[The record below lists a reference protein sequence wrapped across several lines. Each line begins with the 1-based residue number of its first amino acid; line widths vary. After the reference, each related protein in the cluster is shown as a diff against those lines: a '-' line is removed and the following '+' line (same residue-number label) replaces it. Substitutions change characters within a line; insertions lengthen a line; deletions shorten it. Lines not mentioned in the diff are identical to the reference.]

1 MDSVVKDE
9 KKHDQRLEETMKI
22 FEDGGDQRF
31 QTTIKIKKR
40 PPRCHDDDDDDDDEG
55 GVFRRKRSRGDQCLQ
70 KTIKIKKR
78 PPRCHDDDDD
88 DDDDGGCVQE
98 KKKLRMKKMMDKARC
113 PSPHATPELSVILRN
128 QIRALGGS
136 DITFVIQ
143 KPIFKTDVSPGHN
156 RLSIPLNQI
165 QQSFLTPKESERLNS
180 GGNGKKCADME
191 VMLIEPS
198 LHRETISLSK
208 WNMKK
213 ASKNSTSMY
222 VLVTN
227 WKSVTEM
234 NSMKEDET
242 VQLWS
247 FRIKSK
253 LGFALVK
260 RRLQDD
266 PRNRSLRGIMD
277 S

>member
-1 MDSVVKDE
+1 MNKIME
-9 KKHDQRLEETMKI
+9 KAK
-22 FEDGGDQRF
+22 
-31 QTTIKIKKR
+31 
-40 PPRCHDDDDDDDDEG
+40 
-55 GVFRRKRSRGDQCLQ
+55 
-70 KTIKIKKR
+70 
-78 PPRCHDDDDD
+78 
-88 DDDDGGCVQE
+88 
-98 KKKLRMKKMMDKARC
+98 C
-113 PSPHATPELSVILRN
+113 PSPHATPELPVILRN
-128 QIRALGGS
+128 RIRALGGS
-136 DITFVIQ
+136 DVTFVIQ
-143 KPIFKTDVSPGHN
+143 KPLFKTDVSSGHN

-165 QQSFLTPKESERLNS
+165 QQSFLTPEESE
-180 GGNGKKCADME
+180 
-191 VMLIEPS
+191 S
-198 LHRETISLSK
+198 LRK

-213 ASKNSTSMY
+213 ASGNSTSMY

-227 WKSVTEM
+227 WKSVTER

-266 PRNRSLRGIMD
+266 PRNRSLRGILD

>member
-1 MDSVVKDE
+1 MDSVVEDE

-22 FEDGGDQRF
+22 LEDGD
-31 QTTIKIKKR
+31 
-40 PPRCHDDDDDDDDEG
+40 
-55 GVFRRKRSRGDQCLQ
+55 DQCLQ
-70 KTIKIKKR
+70 KKIKIKKR

-88 DDDDGGCVQE
+88 DDDDEGVCVQE
-98 KKKLRMKKMMDKARC
+98 KKKLMMKKMMDKAIC
-113 PSPHATPELSVILRN
+113 PSPHATPELPVILRN
-128 QIRALGGS
+128 RIKALGGS
-136 DITFVIQ
+136 DVTFVIQ
-143 KPIFKTDVSPGHN
+143 KPLFKSDVRLSQN

-165 QQSFLTPKESERLNS
+165 QQSFLTPEESERLNS

-198 LHRETISLSK
+198 LHRETISLRK

-213 ASKNSTSMY
+213 ASGNFTSMY

-227 WKSVTEM
+227 WNSVVRR
-234 NSMKEDET
+234 NSMSKDET

-266 PRNRSLRGIMD
+266 PRNSSLRGILD

>member
-22 FEDGGDQRF
+22 FEDGD
-31 QTTIKIKKR
+31 
-40 PPRCHDDDDDDDDEG
+40 
-55 GVFRRKRSRGDQCLQ
+55 DQCLQ

-78 PPRCHDDDDD
+78 PPWCHDNDDDDD
-88 DDDDGGCVQE
+88 DEGGCVQE
-98 KKKLRMKKMMDKARC
+98 KKKLRMNKIMDKARYS
-113 PSPHATPELSVILRN
+113 SPHATLELLVILRN
-128 QIRALGGS
+128 RIRALGGS
-136 DITFVIQ
+136 DVTFVIQ
-143 KPIFKTDVSPGHN
+143 KPLFKTDVSSGHN
-156 RLSIPLNQI
+156 RLSIPLNHI
-165 QQSFLTPKESERLNS
+165 QQSFLTPEESER
-180 GGNGKKCADME
+180 
-191 VMLIEPS
+191 
-198 LHRETISLSK
+198 K

-213 ASKNSTSMY
+213 ASGNSISMY

-227 WKSVTEM
+227 RKSVTER

-266 PRNRSLRGIMD
+266 PRNRSLRGILD

>member
-1 MDSVVKDE
+1 MDSVVEDD
-9 KKHDQRLEETMKI
+9 KKHDQRLEEAMKI
-22 FEDGGDQRF
+22 EDGGD
-31 QTTIKIKKR
+31 
-40 PPRCHDDDDDDDDEG
+40 H
-55 GVFRRKRSRGDQCLQ
+55 CLQ

-88 DDDDGGCVQE
+88 DDDEGAVFRRKRSRGDQCLQKTINIKKRTPRCHDDDDDDDDEGGCVQE

-113 PSPHATPELSVILRN
+113 PSPHATPELPVILRN
-128 QIRALGGS
+128 RIR
-136 DITFVIQ
+136 
-143 KPIFKTDVSPGHN
+143 
-156 RLSIPLNQI
+156 I
-165 QQSFLTPKESERLNS
+165 QQSFLTPEESERLNS

-198 LHRETISLSK
+198 LHRETISLRK
-208 WNMKK
+208 WDMKE
-213 ASKNSTSMY
+213 ASGNSTSMY

-227 WKSVTEM
+227 WNSVTER

-247 FRIKSK
+247 FRIQSK

-266 PRNRSLRGIMD
+266 PRNRSLRASWIADMD
-277 S
+277 IRDRRVGVFTI

>member
-22 FEDGGDQRF
+22 FEDGGDQ
-31 QTTIKIKKR
+31 
-40 PPRCHDDDDDDDDEG
+40 
-55 GVFRRKRSRGDQCLQ
+55 CLQ

-88 DDDDGGCVQE
+88 YDDEGGCVQE
-98 KKKLRMKKMMDKARC
+98 KKKLRMNKTWIRQGARLPMQC
-113 PSPHATPELSVILRN
+113 QSSLSSSGI
-128 QIRALGGS
+128 GS
-136 DITFVIQ
+136 
-143 KPIFKTDVSPGHN
+143 G
-156 RLSIPLNQI
+156 LWGI
-165 QQSFLTPKESERLNS
+165 QQSFLTPEESERLNS
-180 GGNGKKCADME
+180 GGNGKKCANME

-198 LHRETISLSK
+198 LHRETISLRK

-213 ASKNSTSMY
+213 ASGNSTSMC

-227 WKSVTEM
+227 WKSVTER

-247 FRIKSK
+247 FRIKSR

-266 PRNRSLRGIMD
+266 PRNRSLRGILD

>member
-1 MDSVVKDE
+1 MCSGEKEANDE
-9 KKHDQRLEETMKI
+9 E
-22 FEDGGDQRF
+22 
-31 QTTIKIKKR
+31 
-40 PPRCHDDDDDDDDEG
+40 
-55 GVFRRKRSRGDQCLQ
+55 
-70 KTIKIKKR
+70 
-78 PPRCHDDDDD
+78 
-88 DDDDGGCVQE
+88 DDGEGKVPISPCNARAPCHPQE
-98 KKKLRMKKMMDKARC
+98 SDQG
-113 PSPHATPELSVILRN
+113 S
-128 QIRALGGS
+128 GGS
-136 DITFVIQ
+136 DVTFVIQ
-143 KPIFKTDVSPGHN
+143 KPLFKTDVSSGHN
-156 RLSIPLNQI
+156 RLSIPLNQV
-165 QQSFLTPKESERLNS
+165 QQSFLTPEESERLNS
-180 GGNGKKCADME
+180 GGNGKKCAAME

-198 LHRETISLSK
+198 LHRETISLRK

-213 ASKNSTSMY
+213 ASGNSTSMY

-227 WKSVTEM
+227 WKSVTER

-266 PRNRSLRGIMD
+266 PRNRSLRGILD

>member
-1 MDSVVKDE
+1 MDYVVEDEKKHDQRLEETMKIFEYGGDRCLQKTIKIKKRPPRCHDDE

-22 FEDGGDQRF
+22 FEDGGDR
-31 QTTIKIKKR
+31 
-40 PPRCHDDDDDDDDEG
+40 
-55 GVFRRKRSRGDQCLQ
+55 CLQ

-78 PPRCHDDDDD
+78 PPRCHDDDDNED
-88 DDDDGGCVQE
+88 GDGGCVQE
-98 KKKLRMKKMMDKARC
+98 KKKLRMKKMMDRARC
-113 PSPHATPELSVILRN
+113 PSLHATPELPVILRN
-128 QIRALGGS
+128 RIKIR
-136 DITFVIQ
+136 
-143 KPIFKTDVSPGHN
+143 
-156 RLSIPLNQI
+156 
-165 QQSFLTPKESERLNS
+165 QSFLTPEENERLNS
-180 GGNGKKCADME
+180 GGNGKKCVDME
-191 VMLIEPS
+191 VMLIKPS
-198 LHRETISLSK
+198 LHRETISLRK

-213 ASKNSTSMY
+213 ASGNSTSMY

-227 WKSVTEM
+227 WKSVTER
-234 NSMKEDET
+234 NNMKEDET

-266 PRNRSLRGIMD
+266 PRNCSLRGTLD

>member
-1 MDSVVKDE
+1 MDSVVEDE

-22 FEDGGDQRF
+22 LEDGD
-31 QTTIKIKKR
+31 
-40 PPRCHDDDDDDDDEG
+40 
-55 GVFRRKRSRGDQCLQ
+55 DQCLQ
-70 KTIKIKKR
+70 KKIKIKKR

-88 DDDDGGCVQE
+88 DDDDEGVCVQE
-98 KKKLRMKKMMDKARC
+98 KKKLMMKKMMDKAIC
-113 PSPHATPELSVILRN
+113 SSPHATPELPIILKNR
-128 QIRALGGS
+128 IKALGGS

-143 KPIFKTDVSPGHN
+143 KPLFKSDVRLSQN

-165 QQSFLTPKESERLNS
+165 QQSFLTPEESERLNS
-180 GGNGKKCADME
+180 GGNGKKCADMK

-198 LHRETISLSK
+198 LHRETISLRK
-208 WNMKK
+208 WDMKK
-213 ASKNSTSMY
+213 VSGNSTSMY

-227 WKSVTEM
+227 WNSVVRR
-234 NSMKEDET
+234 NSMSKDET

-247 FRIKSK
+247 FRIKPK

-266 PRNRSLRGIMD
+266 PRNSSLRGILD

>member
-1 MDSVVKDE
+1 MDSVVEDE

-22 FEDGGDQRF
+22 FED
-31 QTTIKIKKR
+31 
-40 PPRCHDDDDDDDDEG
+40 
-55 GVFRRKRSRGDQCLQ
+55 RGDRCLQ

-88 DDDDGGCVQE
+88 DGDEGCLQKTITIKKWPPRCHDDKDDDDDEGGWGGGGWGVQE

-113 PSPHATPELSVILRN
+113 LSPHATSELPVILRN
-128 QIRALGGS
+128 RIRALGGS
-136 DITFVIQ
+136 DVTFVIQ
-143 KPIFKTDVSPGHN
+143 KPFFKTDVM
-156 RLSIPLNQI
+156 I

-180 GGNGKKCADME
+180 GGNRKKCADME
-191 VMLIEPS
+191 VMLIELS
-198 LHRETISLSK
+198 LHWETISLRK

-213 ASKNSTSMY
+213 ASRNSISMY

-227 WKSVTEM
+227 WKSVTKRS
-234 NSMKEDET
+234 SMKEDET

-266 PRNRSLRGIMD
+266 PRNRSLRGILD

>member
-1 MDSVVKDE
+1 MDSVVEDE
-9 KKHDQRLEETMKI
+9 KKHDQRLEEAMKI
-22 FEDGGDQRF
+22 EDGGDHCLQK
-31 QTTIKIKKR
+31 TIKIKKR
-40 PPRCHDDDDDDDDEG
+40 LPRCHDDDDDDDDDEG
-55 GVFRRKRSRGDQCLQ
+55 AAFRRKRSRGDRCLQ

-88 DDDDGGCVQE
+88 DDDEGGCVQE
-98 KKKLRMKKMMDKARC
+98 KKKLRMNKIMDKARC
-113 PSPHATPELSVILRN
+113 PSPHATSELPVVLRN
-128 QIRALGGS
+128 RIRALGGS
-136 DITFVIQ
+136 DVTFVIQ
-143 KPIFKTDVSPGHN
+143 KPLFKTDVSSGHN

-165 QQSFLTPKESERLNS
+165 QQTFLTPEESE
-180 GGNGKKCADME
+180 
-191 VMLIEPS
+191 S
-198 LHRETISLSK
+198 LRK

-213 ASKNSTSMY
+213 ASENSTSMY

-227 WKSVTEM
+227 WKSVTER

-266 PRNRSLRGIMD
+266 PRNRSLRGILD

>member
-1 MDSVVKDE
+1 MDSVVEDE
-9 KKHDQRLEETMKI
+9 KKHNQRLEEAMKI
-22 FEDGGDQRF
+22 EDGGD
-31 QTTIKIKKR
+31 
-40 PPRCHDDDDDDDDEG
+40 H
-55 GVFRRKRSRGDQCLQ
+55 CLQ

-88 DDDDGGCVQE
+88 DDDEGAVFRRKRSRGDQCKV
-98 KKKLRMKKMMDKARC
+98 
-113 PSPHATPELSVILRN
+113 PFSHATPELPVILRN
-128 QIRALGGS
+128 RIRALGGS
-136 DITFVIQ
+136 DVTFVIQ
-143 KPIFKTDVSPGHN
+143 KPLFKTDVSSGHN
-156 RLSIPLNQI
+156 RLSIPLNQV
-165 QQSFLTPKESERLNS
+165 QQSFLTPEESERLNS
-180 GGNGKKCADME
+180 GGNGKKCAAME

-198 LHRETISLSK
+198 LHRETISLRK

-213 ASKNSTSMY
+213 ASGNSTSMY

-227 WKSVTEM
+227 WKSVTER

-266 PRNRSLRGIMD
+266 PRNRSLRGILD

>member
-1 MDSVVKDE
+1 
-9 KKHDQRLEETMKI
+9 MK
-22 FEDGGDQRF
+22 
-31 QTTIKIKKR
+31 
-40 PPRCHDDDDDDDDEG
+40 
-55 GVFRRKRSRGDQCLQ
+55 
-70 KTIKIKKR
+70 
-78 PPRCHDDDDD
+78 
-88 DDDDGGCVQE
+88 
-98 KKKLRMKKMMDKARC
+98 
-113 PSPHATPELSVILRN
+113 
-128 QIRALGGS
+128 
-136 DITFVIQ
+136 
-143 KPIFKTDVSPGHN
+143 
-156 RLSIPLNQI
+156 
-165 QQSFLTPKESERLNS
+165 
-180 GGNGKKCADME
+180 

-198 LHRETISLSK
+198 LHRETISLRK

-213 ASKNSTSMY
+213 ASGNSISMY

-227 WKSVTEM
+227 RKSVTER

-266 PRNRSLRGIMD
+266 PRNRSLRGILD